1 MTLEQF
7 LDRVR
12 KKNQWKFFIDMLIA
26 GIAVVAG
33 LLIFYKLYNT
43 DWFERGKPNSTF
55 SAKLIV
61 YGFSVG
67 LIILGIWG
75 TKKVKQDYQVLTI
88 TTDRDKKGNDE
99 LITKVA
105 DKLNWTIMTAD
116 SITEYLG
123 NTHPIFGHSYDIRIL
138 TADKLVLLDIQSVRA
153 GVVDFGDKARLVR
166 KIKSEI
172 AACLQQSAYASPT
185 RMN

>member
-7 LDRVR
+7 SDRVR
-12 KKNQWKFFIDMLIA
+12 KRNQWKFLIDMLIA
-26 GIAVVAG
+26 GLAAAAG
-33 LLIFYKLYNT
+33 LFIFYKLYNT

-75 TKKVKQDYQVLTI
+75 IRKVKQDYQVLTI
-88 TTDRDKKGNDE
+88 PTDRDKTGNDE
-99 LITKVA
+99 LISKVA
-105 DKLNWTIMTAD
+105 DKLNWTIMKTD
-116 SITEYLG
+116 GITEYLG
-123 NTHPIFGHSYDIRIL
+123 NTHPVFGYGYEIRIL
-138 TADKLVLLDIQSVRA
+138 TANKLVHLDIQSLRA
-153 GVVDFGDKARLVR
+153 GVIDFGDKARLMR

-172 AACLQQSAYASPT
+172 AACL
-185 RMN
+185 